1 MAETLIL
8 VVEDEGIVG
17 LDIQRRLQNMGY
29 AVPEV
34 VATGG
39 AAVQCALE
47 LRPQLVMMDI
57 RLKGEMDGITAADH
71 IHRLLDVPV
80 IFLTAYADEDTLRR
94 AKVTEP
100 HGYVL
105 KPFEERELHIAVE
118 MALYKHQME
127 RKLKDSERWLSTTMS
142 SITDAIITTDAQG
155 RINLLNPTAAVLTG
169 WTQDEAI
176 GRPLAEVFRVVDE
189 ETRIPN
195 PMLLANVLHKSA
207 VSVLEPV
214 GLLIT
219 RDGDEFP
226 VQYLPA
232 PIRDAN
238 DQVLGM
244 VLVFR
249 NIAEQRKVQ
258 RELLRVQKLESLGLM
273 AGGVAHDFNNLLSA
287 LVNNVALLKMRL
299 KPEDE
304 LYRRLELVEK
314 ALWRGTELTQQLLT
328 FAKGGAPVRK
338 PTDVSVL
345 LRETAELVF
354 NGSNISTTF
363 QFAPDL
369 WLADIDVGQMGHAFH
384 NLLINAKE
392 AMPAGGMIELH
403 CENLRARSEQ
413 LPALKPGNYVKISL
427 NDYGM
432 GIAPENL
439 GRIFDPYFTTKPHG
453 SGLGLAT
460 VHSIIKRHEG
470 HIAVESSVGA
480 GAKFVIYLPA
490 AEQGQL
496 EPEDWPGQTVRA
508 GKGHILIM
516 DDEELLR
523 EATSALLEHLGYS
536 YETAKD
542 GSEALELYRA
552 AMQNGHPFDAVILDL
567 TVPGGMGGQEAVVHL
582 RALDPDVK
590 AIVSSGYFHDPI
602 VANYRAHGFSGV
614 VSKPYTIEEM
624 SETLHRLIQLDSSE
638 KST

>member
-614 VSKPYTIEEM
+614 VSKPDTIEEM

>member
-273 AGGVAHDFNNLLSA
+273 AGGV
-287 LVNNVALLKMRL
+287 VNNVALLKMRL